1 MPFTHLSSREVS
13 LGCKLLHSFQNFQ
26 QQSIPPGH
34 GLISLCLLFSW
45 VPLVINSNSFFFFLK
60 RIQLPSYVCYR
71 TRLILP
77 EEQQVKTLRGR
88 GLQETGFFTRQPEC
102 RQNTSLKS
110 TPQRQGTLGIYEI
123 KTKRARPVRGMGSVI
138 EKKCGD
144 WAWLKKT
151 WWLSIC
157 TGVTKTQGL
166 CML

>member
-1 MPFTHLSSREVS
+1 MPALF
-13 LGCKLLHSFQNFQ
+13 LGSFGHQLKLL
-26 QQSIPPGH
+26 
-34 GLISLCLLFSW
+34 
-45 VPLVINSNSFFFFLK
+45 FFFLK

-144 WAWLKKT
+144 
-151 WWLSIC
+151 
-157 TGVTKTQGL
+157 
-166 CML
+166 